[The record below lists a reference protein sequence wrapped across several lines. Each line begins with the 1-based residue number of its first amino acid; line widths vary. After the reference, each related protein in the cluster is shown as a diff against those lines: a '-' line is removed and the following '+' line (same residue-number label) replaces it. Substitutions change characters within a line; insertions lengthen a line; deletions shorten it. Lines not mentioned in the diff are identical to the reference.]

1 MEASRTHC
9 SIVAIVA
16 LCIFITACSA
26 NPKPVVGSANQF
38 DSDTYLTLVTAD
50 ALIQSTKT
58 QLANG
63 AFPVNIAGNVKT
75 ALNDLITAYDVAN
88 TAWLAYHTSALAGQS
103 TQAQINVVNGTI
115 NNVNVATVQ
124 LTSVKGAH

>member
-1 MEASRTHC
+1 MAAGRTHYR
-9 SIVAIVA
+9 IVAVVV
-16 LCIFITACSA
+16 LCMLITACSA

-38 DSDTYLTLVTAD
+38 DSDTYLTLVTTD
-50 ALIQSTKT
+50 TLIQATKA
-58 QLANG
+58 QLATG

-75 ALNDLITAYDVAN
+75 ALNDLITAYDAAN
-88 TAWLAYHTSALAGQS
+88 TAWLAYHTSALAGQA

-124 LTSVKGAH
+124 LTSVKGTH